1 MTHPKPVLAIWLGII
16 AVLGVLGLGLESKL
30 STVAVYV
37 PGTPSGQAEQLKIRA
52 FGNQDP
58 LVVMLRGPAREA
70 DRQGRLLARNLT
82 LMPHSAG
89 VVSPWSGPT
98 IGRLHPSPNI
108 VAMVVSVERAKGQ
121 QFTDI
126 VKPVRREIDST
137 IRPPVRAAL
146 TGQAVIA
153 LSAQKE
159 ALKAEQTAELVAF
172 PVLAVVL
179 LLVFGSPLAALIPG
193 VIGGTTVAAGRGVI
207 DLLLGSTT
215 FDALAPG
222 IAAMMGLALGVDYSL
237 LVVSRFR
244 EEVGAGASRPAAARL
259 SILSTGRSVT
269 FAGMALLLAMVVAGH
284 LLPGA
289 IVRSI
294 AIAIIISSI
303 FSVLAAIFIVPAMLV
318 LAGPRL
324 ERWSIYRR
332 SPGTGGFAAR
342 VSRRV
347 TRRPLIVSALILLAL
362 LIATSQASAVK
373 TGPPSTGLLPA
384 NDRGRQDYLAVQHAL
399 GPGWGGGFTVLVNGG
414 STPVTTPARLRAMTR
429 FQERAERDPGIQ
441 TMAGLAPIAR
451 STRAL
456 DQLPGTLSSLNQQL
470 AAGKGGLARLDT
482 GLGQAAAGAGQ
493 AEAGLSAAA
502 SGASLLQGGGD
513 QASSGARLLH
523 DGMQVAATGSSKLLD
538 GMKRAY
544 SASEQLVAG
553 DNRAASGAGQL
564 ASGISRALGR
574 VPALPA
580 GARQLAGALRS
591 GGSQLGQLRQPVA
604 VAQDQLASAWQDL
617 LAMTIGKADP
627 RYLAALDAVG
637 HARAAVTGRDP
648 VTGRQVD
655 PRYPGLDAA
664 LAQAQAAS
672 AQAANGADR
681 LATGGDDLVRGLR
694 TLETGA
700 ARLEA
705 GVRQLASGNQRLAG
719 GMTQLVGGGEQ
730 MTSGLT
736 QLTSQT
742 GRLASGL
749 ARLNSGAG
757 TLASQLRA
765 GAPQAAQLGAGL
777 GTLQQGVEAQ
787 RGQLPAPGGNLD
799 SLRARSPDFFRSGY
813 LYLAALDGAASDR
826 RRQASFVVDI
836 DRGGHVARMWIIP
849 TTPPLDP
856 RSEQTRKR
864 LERYADKL
872 ASDTNAQVLVGG
884 DEPVLNDYNAKM
896 RSAIPLATVLL
907 SLMTLLVLVPV
918 LRSILVPLVAV
929 VLNVV
934 TVGTTFAVLA
944 LLFDHSFLGGPG
956 YIDTISSGSI
966 VAVIFGLSID
976 YEVFVLSR
984 IREEYL
990 RTRDSAQAI
999 ERGVGGT
1006 ARVVTGAAVIMMA
1019 VFIAF
1024 GFANFMSIRNFG
1036 VALAI
1041 AVAIDAFIIR
1051 LIALPAIMRLL
1062 GDRCWWMPAWLQRLL
1077 PRIDLEAPALGAHA
1091 GARA

>member
-1 MTHPKPVLAIWLGII
+1 MTPAQHRRRGSTLARIADLVVSHPKPVVAIWLGII

-89 VVSPWSGPT
+89 VVSPSSGPT

-269 FAGMALLLAMVVAGH
+269 FAGRALLLAMVVAGH

-470 AAGKGGLARLDT
+470 AACRVGRRPTRERDLARARPRA
-482 GLGQAAAGAGQ
+482 GPPGRRAAAGRGPALRRQPAGT
-493 AEAGLSAAA
+493 AAA
-502 SGASLLQGGGD
+502 AGSGRARSARKRVAGPAGDDDRQGRSALSRRTRRCRPRARGGD
-513 QASSGARLLH
+513 RARPRHRTPGRPALSGAR
-523 DGMQVAATGSSKLLD
+523 
-538 GMKRAY
+538 R
-544 SASEQLVAG
+544 
-553 DNRAASGAGQL
+553 GA
-564 ASGISRALGR
+564 
-574 VPALPA
+574 
-580 GARQLAGALRS
+580 
-591 GGSQLGQLRQPVA
+591 
-604 VAQDQLASAWQDL
+604 
-617 LAMTIGKADP
+617 
-627 RYLAALDAVG
+627 
-637 HARAAVTGRDP
+637 
-648 VTGRQVD
+648 
-655 PRYPGLDAA
+655 
-664 LAQAQAAS
+664 
-672 AQAANGADR
+672 
-681 LATGGDDLVRGLR
+681 
-694 TLETGA
+694 
-700 ARLEA
+700 
-705 GVRQLASGNQRLAG
+705 
-719 GMTQLVGGGEQ
+719 
-730 MTSGLT
+730 
-736 QLTSQT
+736 
-742 GRLASGL
+742 
-749 ARLNSGAG
+749 GAG
-757 TLASQLRA
+757 T
-765 GAPQAAQLGAGL
+765 GGLGAGR
-777 GTLQQGVEAQ
+777 E
-787 RGQLPAPGGNLD
+787 RSRPPGH
-799 SLRARSPDFFRSGY
+799 RRRRPRPRSPHARDGGRASRSGR
-813 LYLAALDGAASDR
+813 A
-826 RRQASFVVDI
+826 
-836 DRGGHVARMWIIP
+836 
-849 TTPPLDP
+849 
-856 RSEQTRKR
+856 
-864 LERYADKL
+864 
-872 ASDTNAQVLVGG
+872 
-884 DEPVLNDYNAKM
+884 
-896 RSAIPLATVLL
+896 
-907 SLMTLLVLVPV
+907 
-918 LRSILVPLVAV
+918 
-929 VLNVV
+929 
-934 TVGTTFAVLA
+934 
-944 LLFDHSFLGGPG
+944 
-956 YIDTISSGSI
+956 
-966 VAVIFGLSID
+966 
-976 YEVFVLSR
+976 
-984 IREEYL
+984 
-990 RTRDSAQAI
+990 
-999 ERGVGGT
+999 T
-1006 ARVVTGAAVIMMA
+1006 ARE
-1019 VFIAF
+1019 
-1024 GFANFMSIRNFG
+1024 R
-1036 VALAI
+1036 
-1041 AVAIDAFIIR
+1041 
-1051 LIALPAIMRLL
+1051 
-1062 GDRCWWMPAWLQRLL
+1062 
-1077 PRIDLEAPALGAHA
+1077 
-1091 GARA
+1091 